1 MLKVAAIEISDES
14 MSSTFVSVV
23 SILKTSA
30 FYLVIMHKVY
40 GSFDDFKKSS
50 SFPTMNALD
59 TSNTNFA
66 KAKISQTRNKFMENS
81 PPKIGSATFI
91 SGR

>member
-1 MLKVAAIEISDES
+1 MN
-14 MSSTFVSVV
+14 
-23 SILKTSA
+23 
-30 FYLVIMHKVY
+30 KVY

-66 KAKISQTRNKFMENS
+66 KAKISQTRK
-81 PPKIGSATFI
+81 KIHGKPTKNWIYNFYLRKVICGFLRPITSEYVTKILDVYFLK
-91 SGR
+91 